1 MIPNSHSNKNITENR
16 KSEAREL
23 LNSLLLIY
31 IYWPNVEVDLLQIG
45 KY

>member
-1 MIPNSHSNKNITENR
+1 MISNDSNKNITENR
-16 KSEAREL
+16 KSGAREL

>member
-1 MIPNSHSNKNITENR
+1 MIPNDSNKNITENR
-16 KSEAREL
+16 KSGAREL